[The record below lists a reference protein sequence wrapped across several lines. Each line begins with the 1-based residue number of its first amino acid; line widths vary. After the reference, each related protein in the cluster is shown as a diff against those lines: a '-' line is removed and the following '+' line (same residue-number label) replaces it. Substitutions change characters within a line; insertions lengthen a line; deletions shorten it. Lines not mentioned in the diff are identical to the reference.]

1 MESKNNTIIDIKDL
15 KKIGQLLRDNWLIIF
30 SFVLLST
37 IAAYLYSYKLPKI
50 YAAKTQL
57 LLKSQ
62 ETYSYQEGL
71 YKGLGMYTGY
81 EKMANQKRVLTS
93 TDLVSRTISKLKMDV
108 SYYIVG
114 RLQTKEVF
122 TGTPFLVEAQI
133 YHPNFYE
140 FPFTL
145 KILDE
150 ATCEISYET
159 EGKQEIIKHHF
170 GEPIIT
176 NNFYLLVD
184 KTNALNKS
192 TVASFKDITY
202 QFSVH
207 DRNNLIYSYKNALT
221 AENLEWTAILEVT
234 LENENPGRAIE
245 FLDTLSKEYIA
256 NSLKTQIRVNENT
269 IVDIDRQLNGVG
281 SILDS
286 IEDMME
292 NYKES
297 KSILNLSKEETTY
310 YENLTNHE
318 ITKRKIELQL
328 KNLVYLKNYITSNMN
343 KELLP
348 PSPYIDDEDAY
359 LKSAIT
365 KLYSCQVQ
373 INGMLFTTT
382 EKSTSVKEL
391 EYQIELLRNDI
402 LKYLVNLEKALNEKS
417 QSIDGEILYY
427 EGMLK
432 GVPRDQRQ
440 ILNISRKMQVNEKLY
455 SYLLQ
460 KRAETVIAR
469 SGIFSETSVIES
481 AHSIGIVK
489 PDMQK
494 IYYSFISGG
503 LLFAF
508 IIALIRTLFFGR
520 INNMDELRDLTNFS
534 VLGEIYYAKEAKD
547 SYLVVDAEPRSFITE
562 SFRAIRTNL
571 EYMAPGT
578 KSKIILITSNRPGV
592 GKTFCSV
599 NTGAILAKGGKK
611 VLIIELDLHK
621 PKIQT
626 ALSISSD
633 FGMTT
638 LLIGKSTPED
648 SITKTS
654 IENLDVILAGPA
666 PPNASELLLS
676 NHLPPLLQHA
686 KKNYDY
692 IIIDTPPMGI
702 ISDAQVLMK
711 YSDVNLFIL
720 NTKQGPREG
729 LHFAH
734 NAVANNKIDGFGFII
749 NNVKQ
754 RYSRYYY
761 KGYKYTY
768 GYGYANEK
776 VNS

>member
-1 MESKNNTIIDIKDL
+1 MESKNNTIIDVKDL
-15 KKIGQLLRDNWLIIF
+15 KKIGQILRDNWLIILL
-30 SFVLLST
+30 FVIISMV
-37 IAAYLYSYKLPKI
+37 AAYLYSYKLPKI

-71 YKGLGMYTGY
+71 YKGLGVYTDY
-81 EKMANQKRVLTS
+81 EKMSNQKMVLTS
-93 TDLVSRTISKLKMDV
+93 TDLVSKTIAKLKMDV

-133 YHPNFYE
+133 YSSAFYE

-150 ATCEISYET
+150 GSCEISYET
-159 EGKQEIIKHHF
+159 EGKQEVIKQNF
-170 GEPIIT
+170 GEPMIT
-176 NNFYLLVD
+176 NNFYLLIN

-192 TVASFKDITY
+192 TVSSFRDITY
-202 QFSVH
+202 QFLVH
-207 DRNNLIYSYKNALT
+207 DRHNLIYAYKNALN

-234 LENENPGRAIE
+234 LENENPERAIE
-245 FLDTLSKEYIA
+245 FLDTLSKEYIV
-256 NSLKTQIRVNENT
+256 NSLQTQIRVNENT
-269 IVDIDRQLNGVG
+269 IVDIDRQLNEVG

-297 KSILNLSKEETTY
+297 KSILNLTKEEATY

-373 INGMLFTTT
+373 INGILFTTT

-417 QSIDGEILYY
+417 QSIDGEISYY

-432 GVPRDQRQ
+432 GIPRNQRQ
-440 ILNISRKMQVNEKLY
+440 LLNISRKMQVNEKLY

-469 SGIFSETSVIES
+469 SGIYSETSVIES
-481 AHSIGIVK
+481 AHSIGVVK
-489 PDMQK
+489 PDMKK

-508 IIALIRTLFFGR
+508 VIAAVRTLFFGR
-520 INNMDELRDLTNFS
+520 INNMEELRDLTSFS

-547 SYLVVDAEPRSFITE
+547 SYLVVDSQPRSFITE

-578 KSKIILITSNRPGV
+578 KSKIILITSNRPSV

-621 PKIQT
+621 PKIHS
-626 ALSISSD
+626 ALNVVSEL
-633 FGMTT
+633 GMST
-638 LLIGKSTPED
+638 LLIGKSSPQE
-648 SITKTS
+648 SIIKSS
-654 IENLDVILAGPA
+654 IENLDVILSGPA
-666 PPNASELLLS
+666 PPNASELILS
-676 NHLPPLLQHA
+676 NNLSGFLEYA

-702 ISDAQVLMK
+702 ISDALVLMK

-720 NTKQGPREG
+720 NTKYGPREG
-729 LHFAH
+729 LRFAH

-749 NNVKQ
+749 NRVKQ

-761 KGYKYTY
+761 KGYKY
-768 GYGYANEK
+768 GYGYNQQS
-776 VNS
+776 NS

>member
-1 MESKNNTIIDIKDL
+1 MENKNNTIIDSKDL
-15 KKIGQLLRDNWLIIF
+15 KKVWQLLRDNWLIIL
-30 SFVLLST
+30 SFVLLSM

-71 YKGLGMYTGY
+71 YKGLGVYTGY
-81 EKMANQKRVLTS
+81 EKMANQQRVLTS

-122 TGTPFLVEAQI
+122 SGTPFLVEAQI
-133 YHPNFYE
+133 SSSNFYE
-140 FPFTL
+140 LPFTL

-150 ATCEISYET
+150 GTCEISYEA
-159 EGKQEIIKHHF
+159 EGTPKSIKQHF
-170 GEPIIT
+170 GDPMLT
-176 NNFYLLVD
+176 TDFYLLVN
-184 KTNALNKS
+184 KTNTLNKA
-192 TVASFKDITY
+192 TVSSFSDITY

-207 DRNNLIYSYKNALT
+207 DRNTLIYSYKNALN

-234 LENENPGRAIE
+234 LENENPDRAIQ

-269 IVDIDRQLNGVG
+269 IVDIDRQLNQVG

-297 KSILNLSKEETTY
+297 KSILNLTKEETTY
-310 YENLTNHE
+310 YENLMKYD
-318 ITKRKIELQL
+318 IAKRNIELRL
-328 KNLVYLKNYITSNMN
+328 KNLEYLKNYITSNMN

-348 PSPYIDDEDAY
+348 PSSYIDDEDEY
-359 LKSAIT
+359 LKKAIT
-365 KLYSCQVQ
+365 ELYTTQVK
-373 INGMLFTTT
+373 INGTLFTTT
-382 EKSTSVKEL
+382 EKSTIVKEL
-391 EYQIELLRNDI
+391 EYKIELLRNDI

-417 QSIDGEILYY
+417 HSIDGEISYY

-432 GVPRDQRQ
+432 GVPRNQRQ
-440 ILNISRKMQVNEKLY
+440 MLNISRKMQVNEKLY
-455 SYLLQ
+455 SYLLE

-489 PDMQK
+489 PDMKK
-494 IYYSFISGG
+494 IYYTFISGG

-520 INNMDELRDLTNFS
+520 INTMDELRDLTKFS

-547 SYLVVDAEPRSFITE
+547 SYLVVDAQPRSFITE

-571 EYMAPGT
+571 EYMAPDT
-578 KSKIILITSNRPGV
+578 KSKIILITSNRPSV

-599 NTGAILAKGGKK
+599 NIAAILAKGGKK
-611 VLIIELDLHK
+611 VLIVELDLHK
-621 PKIQT
+621 PKIRT
-626 ALSISSD
+626 ALNISSD
-633 FGMTT
+633 FGMSTV
-638 LLIGKSTPED
+638 LIGKSSPQK
-648 SITKTS
+648 SISKTT
-654 IENLDVILAGPA
+654 IENLDVILSGPA
-666 PPNASELLLS
+666 PPNASELILS
-676 NHLPPLLQHA
+676 NQLPALLEYA

-692 IIIDTPPMGI
+692 IIMDTPPMGI
-702 ISDAQVLMK
+702 VSDALVLMK

-720 NTKQGPREG
+720 NTKQGPRKG
-729 LHFAH
+729 LNFAH
-734 NAVANNKIDGFGFII
+734 NVITNNKIDGFGFII
-749 NNVKQ
+749 NNVKP
-754 RYSRYYY
+754 RYSMYYY
-761 KGYKYTY
+761 KGYNDTY
-768 GYGYANEK
+768 AASSIHNG
-776 VNS
+776 